1 MMNKRRLLP
10 AALLS
15 LILAGFSASH
25 PSWAA
30 EAIDTVYLTVEDAGD
45 LTAGAPIGE
54 VTVAAQDPWYYVD
67 SAYFLN
73 DHDFWQRNERP
84 KVRVELYADESY
96 RFTHTSKRY
105 FSLDGYEAEFASA
118 SIMDGGSYM
127 ELDLYLERVSGD
139 WEGSRDSYSLSW
151 DGYTAVWDDAY
162 GTDRCEV
169 RLYRWNGSGSNSSIV
184 TTKKTDLNEYDFTS
198 YMTSQGYYTFRVRP
212 YDPGYD
218 ASQLWSDH
226 SDRLYVDKDEAADNR
241 DDDFSSDDS
250 RRTERGGP
258 GYDGSEPYPGAWDE
272 EYRNARDGY
281 DGPGYDDASGY
292 EGNPRANSAGQWIRD
307 SSGVW
312 YRYHNGGWPFNSWQM
327 IEGKW
332 YYFNRQGYLQTGWIQ
347 ADDAWYYSL
356 EDGSM
361 ATGWQKIGPSWYY
374 LSNTGQM
381 MTGWILV
388 GGGWYYLDPATG
400 AMWAGQFTPD
410 GHYVNADGVRL
421 Y

>member
-127 ELDLYLERVSGD
+127 ELDLYLEREIG
-139 WEGSRDSYSLSW
+139 
-151 DGYTAVWDDAY
+151 
-162 GTDRCEV
+162 
-169 RLYRWNGSGSNSSIV
+169 
-184 TTKKTDLNEYDFTS
+184 
-198 YMTSQGYYTFRVRP
+198 
-212 YDPGYD
+212 
-218 ASQLWSDH
+218 
-226 SDRLYVDKDEAADNR
+226 
-241 DDDFSSDDS
+241 
-250 RRTERGGP
+250 
-258 GYDGSEPYPGAWDE
+258 
-272 EYRNARDGY
+272 
-281 DGPGYDDASGY
+281 
-292 EGNPRANSAGQWIRD
+292 RAH
-307 SSGVW
+307 V
-312 YRYHNGGWPFNSWQM
+312 
-327 IEGKW
+327 
-332 YYFNRQGYLQTGWIQ
+332 
-347 ADDAWYYSL
+347 
-356 EDGSM
+356 
-361 ATGWQKIGPSWYY
+361 
-374 LSNTGQM
+374 
-381 MTGWILV
+381 
-388 GGGWYYLDPATG
+388 
-400 AMWAGQFTPD
+400 
-410 GHYVNADGVRL
+410 
-421 Y
+421 